1 MVFGM
6 AIVEFTIP
14 EIQLRSR
21 TTTDLYLATHL
32 GCSRRKLDVVLGA
45 LQISLECEIGA
56 GLSSL
61 GLRKFSI
68 LLDTR
73 ALEEQYQIEVSLFEA
88 RLPLL
93 SPFAATI

>member
-73 ALEEQYQIEVSLFEA
+73 TLEEHQIEVSLFEA

>member
-14 EIQLRSR
+14 GIQLRSR

-32 GCSRRKLDVVLGA
+32 GCSGRKLEDVVLGA

-61 GLRKFSI
+61 GLEEVFRFYLTHALSKNSI
-68 LLDTR
+68 NR
-73 ALEEQYQIEVSLFEA
+73 S
-88 RLPLL
+88 
-93 SPFAATI
+93 FAV